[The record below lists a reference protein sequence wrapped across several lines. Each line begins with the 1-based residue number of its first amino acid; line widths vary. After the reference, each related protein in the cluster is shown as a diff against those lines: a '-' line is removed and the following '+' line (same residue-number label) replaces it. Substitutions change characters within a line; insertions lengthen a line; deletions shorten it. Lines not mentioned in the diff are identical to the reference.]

1 VLGIGTVEIPI
12 KRSLNSSGVSSH
24 GSLLLHEV
32 LHAPDVFCNFIG
44 QPLMITNGYN
54 PTLEFSTKSCGTIKD
69 SQGKNVAYF
78 DPKSPLFAIK

>member
-1 VLGIGTVEIPI
+1 
-12 KRSLNSSGVSSH
+12 
-24 GSLLLHEV
+24 
-32 LHAPDVFCNFIG
+32 LHAPDVLCNFIG